1 MRYSRLLISTKNIS
15 IKAKETY
22 SQELLVKAGYVRQ
35 LSSGIFSALH
45 FGQRSFQ
52 KIEKIIREEMDAIG
66 GTEISM
72 PVVHPADLWKQTNR
86 YYEVDESL
94 VKFQD
99 RAGRD
104 MVLGMTHEEVVA
116 SLAKSEVT
124 THKQLPKLV
133 YQIQTK
139 FRDEARA
146 RGGLIRVRE
155 FVMKDSYS
163 LDKDW
168 EGLAAQY
175 DNHYHAYFKIFQRA
189 GLPVISVKSD
199 VGMMGGKV
207 AHEYMYI
214 TEIGEDTLFI
224 CDETGYRANKEVAT
238 FKKPAPSTA
247 EELPVEE
254 LHTPATSTIEGLAKL
269 LGIKAEDCGKVVFFE
284 GEVNGEKTVVI
295 AVVRGDME
303 VNTVKLQKATGSKYL
318 KPATEDQIKALG
330 AYPGFASPIGL
341 DRSQC
346 VVVTDDLIE
355 GSKNLVMG
363 ANKQDYHLKNVCAGR
378 DYKADTTA
386 DIVSAYEGAVA
397 PNATDE
403 SQVLRAVRG
412 VETGNI
418 FQLGTKYTAGLGAC
432 FVDEN
437 GKSQPI
443 IMGSYGIGVGR
454 LLACLAEEYYD
465 ENGLIMPITVAP
477 YQVHLV
483 GLLNNEEVTREAD
496 QLYESLQKAG
506 VEVLYDDRHFKTA
519 SNGEKFGDADLIGI
533 PIRLTV
539 SKRSLQNGGAEIK
552 LRGQSASQMISTE
565 NVVTEVKALIAEI
578 SKSVIRKYRPGGTGQ
593 EIRKIVNQ

>member
-1 MRYSRLLISTKNIS
+1 MRYSRLLISTKNINVRPN
-15 IKAKETY
+15 EVY
-22 SQELLVKAGYVRQ
+22 SQELLVKAGYIRQ

-72 PVVHPADLWKQTNR
+72 PVVHPADIWKQTNR
-86 YYEVDESL
+86 YFEVDESM

-124 THKQLPKLV
+124 TYKQLPKLV

-139 FRDEARA
+139 FRDEARS
-146 RGGLIRVRE
+146 RHGLIRVRE

-175 DNHYHAYFKIFQRA
+175 DNHYDAYFRIFYRA

-214 TEIGEDTLFI
+214 TDIGEDTLFI
-224 CDETGYRANKEVAT
+224 CDETGYRANKEVAV
-238 FKKPAPSTA
+238 FKKPTPAA
-247 EELPVEE
+247 VEE
-254 LHTPATSTIEGLAKL
+254 GTMEEVHTPETSTINSLAQMMNV
-269 LGIKAEDCGKVVFFE
+269 GAEDCGKVVFFAGEVE
-284 GEVNGEKTVVI
+284 GEATVVL

-303 VNTVKLQKATGSKYL
+303 VNTVKLQKVTGSKYL
-318 KPATEDQIKALG
+318 EPANDEQIKALG
-330 AYPGFASPIGL
+330 SYPGFASPIGV
-341 DRSQC
+341 DKSKC
-346 VVVTDDLIE
+346 VVVIDDLIADT
-355 GSKNLVMG
+355 KNLVMG
-363 ANKQDYHLKNVCAGR
+363 ANKKDYHLKNVCAGR
-378 DYKADTTA
+378 DYEADKVA
-386 DIVSAYEGAVA
+386 DIVSAFEGAIA
-397 PNATDE
+397 PNATDD
-403 SQVLRAVRG
+403 SHVLKSVRG

-418 FQLGTKYTAGLGAC
+418 FQLGTKYTSGLDAY
-432 FVDEN
+432 FADET

-454 LLACLAEEYYD
+454 LLACLAEEYCD
-465 ENGLIMPITVAP
+465 DNGLVMPITVAP
-477 YQVHLV
+477 YQVHIV
-483 GLLNNEEVTREAD
+483 GLLNNDEVTAAAD
-496 QLYESLQKAG
+496 ELYQSLQKVG

-539 SKRSLQNGGAEIK
+539 SKRSMQNGGVELK
-552 LRGQSASQMISTE
+552 LRNDGEGKIISSNE
-565 NVVTEVKALIAEI
+565 AVEAVKAAISEMQNKLMEPVVAEGW
-578 SKSVIRKYRPGGTGQ
+578 K
-593 EIRKIVNQ
+593 E